1 MSITL
6 DFESKPSTHAVVALD
21 YVAIELST
29 HRTTAMTTNR
39 RLGNKTSKNRSAL
52 IEAAETVMC
61 RDGYA
66 SVTARKV
73 ASEAGLKVQLVYYYF
88 ESMDALVIELIEKNS
103 AARMKHFVKALTSTH
118 PLRALW
124 ELNRNKSS
132 ALFTTEILAMANHK
146 ESIRQALASIG
157 DEFRQLQSQ
166 AVDEI
171 LRAKGVDTDRY
182 PATAIVATVAALS
195 RAMAQDSALGANT
208 GYTEAETIIENLI
221 TELTKESNDYRSH
234 SNLPPI
240 IDLC

>member
-1 MSITL
+1 MTIT
-6 DFESKPSTHAVVALD
+6 
-21 YVAIELST
+21 
-29 HRTTAMTTNR
+29 R
-39 RLGNKTSKNRSAL
+39 RLGNKNSKNRAAL
-52 IEAAETVMC
+52 IKAAETVMC

-73 ASEAGLKVQLVYYYF
+73 ATEAGLKVQLVYYYF
-88 ESMDALVIELIEKNS
+88 ESMDALVIEVIEKHS
-103 AARMKHFVKALTSTH
+103 ASRMKHFVKALTSSN

-166 AVDEI
+166 AIDEI
-171 LRAKGVDTDRY
+171 LRAKGVNTDRY

-195 RAMAQDSALGANT
+195 RAMAQDSALGANI
-208 GYTEAETIIENLI
+208 GYAEAEAIIEDLI
-221 TELTKESNDYRSH
+221 TELTKGSSD
-234 SNLPPI
+234 
-240 IDLC
+240 